1 MNAAWTEE
9 KDKQGPDMAE
19 GAIMLQKMKGGRA
32 VWQTAHR
39 VYTHTFRYCGTVYWL
54 SFNPG
59 EDDLV

>member
-1 MNAAWTEE
+1 
-9 KDKQGPDMAE
+9 MAE
-19 GAIMLQKMKGGRA
+19 GAIMLQKMKGGRV

-59 EDDLV
+59 EDDLL